1 LRAALTDS
9 AERFSERAGELLAA
23 RPDHNVL
30 ATVLA
35 SVRSHPHH
43 HPQALFATVENAAGD
58 IVAAALRTPPR
69 PLLASVMERQAAEL
83 LMDEWLRADPGL
95 EGLTGPEPVASQLAA
110 AWQRLTGRGVMA
122 TFDEAAYRLERV
134 IPPVRPAPGSLRACH
149 EADRELLVR
158 WSTAFGHEAGVY
170 ADDADLFVERRLDHG
185 GLFLWED
192 SGTAVSMVGVNL
204 AVAGVVRLGPVY
216 TPPERRNRGYA
227 SSAVAAASEN
237 ALAADASACMLFAD
251 LANPTSNAIYSALG
265 YERFADWRE
274 YELEPG

>member
-1 LRAALTDS
+1 LRVALTDS
-9 AERFSERAGELLAA
+9 AERFDERAGELLAA
-23 RPDHNVL
+23 RSDHNLL

-43 HPQALFATVENAAGD
+43 HPRALFATVVNAAGD

-69 PLLASVMERQAAEL
+69 PLLATVMECEAAEL
-83 LMDEWLRADPGL
+83 LMEEWLLADPGL
-95 EGLTGPEPVASQLAA
+95 EGLNAPEPVASQLAA
-110 AWQRLTGRGVMA
+110 AWQRLTGGGVIVA
-122 TFDEAAYRLERV
+122 VDEAAYRLERV
-134 IPPVRPAPGSLRACH
+134 IPPARPAAGSLRACH

-170 ADDADLFVERRLDHG
+170 ADDADLFVERRLDNG
-185 GLFLWED
+185 TLFLWED
-192 SGTAVSMVGVNL
+192 GGTAVSMVGVNV
-204 AVAGVVRLGPVY
+204 AVAGVVRVGPVY
-216 TPPERRNRGYA
+216 TPPERRKRGYA
-227 SSAVAAASEN
+227 SSAVAAVSEN
-237 ALAADASACMLFAD
+237 ALAAGASACMLFAD

>member
-1 LRAALTDS
+1 LRVALTDS
-9 AERFSERAGELLAA
+9 AERFAQRAGELLAA

-35 SVRSHPHH
+35 SVTSHPHH

-58 IVAAALRTPPR
+58 VVAAALRTPPR
-69 PLLASVMERQAAEL
+69 PLLASVMEHQAAEL
-83 LMDEWLRADPGL
+83 LMEGWLRADPGL
-95 EGLTGPEPVASQLAA
+95 DGLNAPQPVASQLAA

-134 IPPVRPAPGSLRACH
+134 IPPARPAAGRLRACH

-170 ADDADLFVERRLDHG
+170 ADDVDLVVERRLEKG

-192 SGTAVSMVGVNL
+192 GGTAVSMVGVNP

-216 TPPERRNRGYA
+216 TPPEWRNRGYA

-237 ALAADASACMLFAD
+237 ALAGGASACMLFAD
-251 LANPTSNAIYSALG
+251 VANATSNGIYSALG